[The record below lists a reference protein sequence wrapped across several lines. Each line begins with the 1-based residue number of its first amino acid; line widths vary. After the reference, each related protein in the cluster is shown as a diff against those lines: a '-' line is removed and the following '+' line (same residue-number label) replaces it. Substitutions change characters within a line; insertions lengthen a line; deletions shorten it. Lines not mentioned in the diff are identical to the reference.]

1 MGFTHVGVVLSPV
14 CEAENVTITYQKDL
28 LIILLGIATNDCN
41 LAVNISKCGED
52 TDLPV
57 IRSKG
62 SYTVEV
68 LQGDNITVAIDN
80 DCDDCEETN
89 IYIPNIKPPGEPH
102 FLR

>member
-1 MGFTHVGVVLSPV
+1 MELSPV
-14 CEAENVTITYQKDL
+14 CERENVTITYQKHS
-28 LIILLGIATNDCN
+28 LIVLLGIASNTTHDCN
-41 LAVNISKCGED
+41 LTVNVSRCGED
-52 TDLPV
+52 TELPV

-80 DCDDCEETN
+80 DCDDCEEMN
-89 IYIPNIKPPGEPH
+89 IYIPDLKPPGEPH